1 MLNRSAEAEGGGPD
15 ERGRGAGP
23 PAGARN
29 ELSGT
34 VTGPSVQA
42 GTVYGGIHIGKHGTP
57 VERVPWQLPPAVR
70 LANRTRELA
79 ALEDCR
85 DRAARHGHPVLAAV
99 SGLGGVGKTVLA
111 LSWLRSLRA
120 HFPDGQLYAGLGAQ
134 SPGGTPAD
142 PMEILSRFLRAL
154 GVPPRQIP
162 AAMDERTDLYRSL
175 TAERRLVVLLDDAAT
190 AAQAR
195 PLLPGGRNVAVVTSR
210 WRLPGL
216 SVDGCY
222 PVHLEPLDPDAAVE
236 LLAFTL
242 ADDRVRAQ
250 PDDARA
256 LVELCSG
263 LPLAV
268 RVAGARLAARPRR
281 PITVMVRALAHEH
294 DRLEGL
300 AIEGDRG
307 VRAALD
313 LSYGGL
319 APDAARL
326 YRLLSLH
333 PGPDFTG
340 EVATAA
346 LGVADDAAGEVARL
360 IDVLYDANLIGE
372 TGDERYRFH
381 DLVRLHA
388 AALAETVDGE
398 PSCRA
403 ATRRIFDHYLAS
415 ATRAEEILDPHHRSL
430 GRTYGD
436 DPPVVKDFE
445 GGGGDIAD
453 TALSWLDGELLN
465 LMAVL
470 KSARR
475 TGYPGVT
482 WQLADAMWSL
492 FMRRKHYEEWR
503 TAHEEGA
510 EAARESGDT
519 AAECRMLTSGAM
531 GELDTGNHARAL
543 EMFERAAGLFERE
556 GDELGFAR
564 TLNYRGLAYQ
574 GLGRLSEAA
583 ELFTRAAEELPRCGD
598 PRAAGLARFNL
609 AEVALAGRR
618 YEAGI
623 GDARAARHALQEA
636 GDPYNAA
643 RAARVLGRLQLGLG
657 DLDAAEEWLN
667 EALTDLRG
675 VSDFETARTVEV
687 LAELAERR
695 GERGLADERYREALV
710 LYGTLGLP
718 SAVAAV
724 RARLGGGVT
733 GSGE

>member
-1 MLNRSAEAEGGGPD
+1 M
-15 ERGRGAGP
+15 
-23 PAGARN
+23 RN

-42 GTVYGGIHIGKHGTP
+42 GTVYGGIHIGGHGTP
-57 VERVPWQLPPAVR
+57 AERIPWQLPPAVR
-70 LANRTRELA
+70 LTNRTRELA
-79 ALEDCR
+79 ALDDCR
-85 DRAARHGHPVLAAV
+85 DRAARHGHPALAAV

-134 SPGGTPAD
+134 SPGGAPAD
-142 PMEILSRFLRAL
+142 PMEILGRFLRAL
-154 GVPPRQIP
+154 GVPPRRIP
-162 AAMDERTDLYRSL
+162 AAVDERTGLYRSL

-195 PLLPGGRNVAVVTSR
+195 PLLPGGRNVGVVTSR

-222 PVHLEPLDPDAAVE
+222 PVHLEPLDMDAAVE
-236 LLAFTL
+236 LLAITL

-250 PDDARA
+250 LDDARA
-256 LVELCSG
+256 LVELCAG

-313 LSYGGL
+313 LSYDGL
-319 APDAARL
+319 PPDAARL

-340 EVATAA
+340 EVAAAA
-346 LGVADDAAGEVARL
+346 LGAGDDATGEVARL
-360 IDVLYDANLIGE
+360 IEVLHDANLLDE

-388 AALAETVDGE
+388 AALAETDDE
-398 PSCRA
+398 ESARKA
-403 ATRRIFDHYLAS
+403 ATRRILDHYLAS

-436 DPPVVKDFE
+436 DPPVVRDF
-445 GGGGDIAD
+445 GDSDGDPGD
-453 TALSWLDGELLN
+453 TALAWLDHELLN

-475 TGYPGVT
+475 AGYPCVT

-510 EAARESGDT
+510 EAARELGDT

-543 EMFERAAGLFERE
+543 DMFERAARLFERE

-564 TLNYRGLAYQ
+564 TLNYLGLAHQ
-574 GLGRLSEAA
+574 GLGQLSEAA
-583 ELFTRAAEELPRCGD
+583 ELFARAAEELPRCGD
-598 PRAAGLARFNL
+598 PRAGGLARFNL
-609 AEVALAGRR
+609 AEVALAEQR

-623 GDARAARHALQEA
+623 ADAQAARHTLQEA
-636 GDPYNAA
+636 DDPYNAA

-657 DLDAAEEWLN
+657 RLDAAEEWLN
-667 EALTDLRG
+667 GALTGLRG
-675 VSDFETARTVEV
+675 VSGFETARTLEA
-687 LAELAERR
+687 LAESAERR
-695 GERGLADERYREALV
+695 GLRGLADDRYREALV
-710 LYGTLGLP
+710 LYEALELP
-718 SAVAAV
+718 AAVAAV
-724 RARLGGGVT
+724 RARLGGGVA